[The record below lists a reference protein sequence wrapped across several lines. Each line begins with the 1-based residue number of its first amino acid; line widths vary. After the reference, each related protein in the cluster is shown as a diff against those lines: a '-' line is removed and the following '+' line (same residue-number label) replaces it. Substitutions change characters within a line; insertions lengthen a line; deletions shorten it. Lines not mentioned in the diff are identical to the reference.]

1 MSAADNIN
9 SHQRRSPAQVYV
21 EGMGHFP
28 SSHPQELLDTAHEY
42 YTEIGQ
48 DNKSARKSAAKFVT
62 KYSKNS
68 GHKTSQYINKWT
80 SATGDVD

>member
-1 MSAADNIN
+1 MGQEHNIN

-42 YTEIGQ
+42 YSEIGQ
-48 DNKSARKSAAKFVT
+48 DDKTARKSAAKFVT

-68 GHKTSQYINKWT
+68 GHQTSKYINKWMQNL
-80 SATGDVD
+80 

>member
-1 MSAADNIN
+1 MGQEHNIN

-48 DNKSARKSAAKFVT
+48 DNKAARKSAAKFVT

-68 GHKTSQYINKWT
+68 GYQTSKYINKWN
-80 SATGDVD
+80 SFTGDLD

>member
-1 MSAADNIN
+1 MGQEHNIN

-68 GHKTSQYINKWT
+68 GHKTSQYINKWNIF
-80 SATGDVD
+80 TGDLD

>member
-1 MSAADNIN
+1 MGQAHNIN

-42 YTEIGQ
+42 YSEIGQ
-48 DNKSARKSAAKFVT
+48 DDKTARKSAAKFVT

-68 GHKTSQYINKWT
+68 GYQTSKYINKWMQNL
-80 SATGDVD
+80 